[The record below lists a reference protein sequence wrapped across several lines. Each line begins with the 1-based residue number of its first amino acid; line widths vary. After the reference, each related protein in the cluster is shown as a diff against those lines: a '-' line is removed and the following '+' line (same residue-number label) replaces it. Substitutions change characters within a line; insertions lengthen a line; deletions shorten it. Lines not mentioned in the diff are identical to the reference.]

1 MILYDTKVVFYL
13 IIYFM
18 YLQVPC
24 SRSDVFSSK
33 AVSMIEKRMLMKL
46 LTFAI
51 EYDKHPEEYQG
62 NVNLHVLLS
71 HIFHL
76 HHHRNISN
84 ANKKL
89 FC

>member
-1 MILYDTKVVFYL
+1 
-13 IIYFM
+13 
-18 YLQVPC
+18 
-24 SRSDVFSSK
+24 
-33 AVSMIEKRMLMKL
+33 MKL

-62 NVNLHVLLS
+62 NTNLHVLS
-71 HIFHL
+71 HIFHR

-89 FC
+89 FCCNFSFSCKINAILYNFVLHWTTCVNLVDYFSN